1 MTRSAAAVLLLLL
14 AACGSATTG
23 TDVTP
28 SPTTAEPPSRRAA
41 EPPSGAARV
50 PPASRATRA
59 DAEVDASVR
68 AAADSLADA
77 EALEQLA
84 TVDAGGDSSA
94 AVESFTLDIASYK
107 NHDRV
112 KYYLSFFTGPGR
124 ERMRIWLERLPR
136 YEGMIRAR
144 MAEQGLPGDLVYL
157 ALIESGFSNRAVSRA
172 SAVGMWQFM
181 SGTGKAY
188 GLRIDS
194 WLDERRDPVKAT
206 AAAARHLSDLEER
219 FGSLYLAAAAY
230 NGGAG
235 RVGRGVRSLGGG
247 AEENGD
253 ETFFRLYN
261 TRYIFRETKDYVPKL
276 IAAALIGRNPAEYGF
291 TDIVGEPR
299 FEADS
304 LLVKGMTGLDV
315 IAELADTSMAA
326 IRELNP
332 QILRLV
338 TPPRTEFTVLVPEGT
353 GAIAQERF
361 DSLPEEAW
369 VSFREHKVK
378 SGETPAGS
386 AEEYGTTAAAIREAN
401 PNIGKRALRSG
412 QRLVIPSG
420 TPMSVVVARTFA
432 EPAEP
437 EFRVHRVKSGE
448 TLSHL
453 AARYNVSVANIQ
465 RWNGLKSTRIRIGQR
480 LRIGSTGAERARAAT
495 ASSGS
500 NATRHVVRSGE
511 TLTGVARRY
520 GVSLS
525 ALARANDLTTRSRLR
540 IGQRLRIPR

>member
-1 MTRSAAAVLLLLL
+1 MIRSAAAVLLLFL
-14 AACGSATTG
+14 AACSSATTG
-23 TDVTP
+23 IDAAP
-28 SPTTAEPPSRRAA
+28 SPDNSEPVVNPSVRPSDHPSARSADQAPRR
-41 EPPSGAARV
+41 RV
-50 PPASRATRA
+50 
-59 DAEVDASVR
+59 DDEVAASVE

-84 TVDAGGDSSA
+84 AVEAGDSSA
-94 AVESFTLDIASYK
+94 APVNFTLDIASYRD
-107 NHDRV
+107 HDRV
-112 KYYLSFFTGPGR
+112 KYYLNFFSGPGR
-124 ERMRIWLERLPR
+124 ERMKIWLERLPR
-136 YEGMIRAR
+136 YEGMIRSR
-144 MAEQGLPGDLVYL
+144 MAEQGLPGELVYL

-194 WLDERRDPVKAT
+194 WVDERRDPVKAT
-206 AAAARHLSDLEER
+206 AAAARHLGDLQER

-253 ETFFRLYN
+253 DTFFRLYN

-276 IAAALIGRNPAEYGF
+276 IAAALIGRNPEEYGF
-291 TDIVGEPR
+291 TDIEREPP
-299 FEADS
+299 FEADT
-304 LLVKGMTGLDV
+304 LVVKGMTGLDV

-338 TPPRTEFTVLVPEGT
+338 TPPRTEFTVLVPEGA
-353 GAIAQERF
+353 GEIAQSRL

-369 VSFREHKVK
+369 VSFREHKAK
-378 SGETPAGS
+378 AGETPAGI

-401 PNIGKRALRSG
+401 PNIGNRALRSG
-412 QRLVIPSG
+412 QRLVIPSSS
-420 TPMSVVVARTFA
+420 PMSVVVARTFA

-437 EFRVHRVKSGE
+437 EFRVHRVRSGE

-453 AARYNVSVANIQ
+453 AARYKVSVASIQ
-465 RWNGLKSTRIRIGQR
+465 RWNGLKSSRIRIGQR
-480 LRIGSTGAERARAAT
+480 LRIG
-495 ASSGS
+495 
-500 NATRHVVRSGE
+500 
-511 TLTGVARRY
+511 
-520 GVSLS
+520 
-525 ALARANDLTTRSRLR
+525 
-540 IGQRLRIPR
+540 

>member
-1 MTRSAAAVLLLLL
+1 MTRSAAAVLLFFL
-14 AACGSATTG
+14 AACSTATTG
-23 TDVTP
+23 TDVSP
-28 SPTTAEPPSRRAA
+28 SPAQPEQPAA
-41 EPPSGAARV
+41 EPTSH
-50 PPASRATRA
+50 RA
-59 DAEVDASVR
+59 DDSSSRVDAGYPGSRVDDEVAASVM

-84 TVDAGGDSSA
+84 SVEAGGDSSTVPEA
-94 AVESFTLDIASYK
+94 FTLDIASYR

-112 KYYLSFFTGPGR
+112 KYYLNYFTGPGR

-144 MAEQGLPGDLVYL
+144 MAENGLPGDLVYL

-194 WLDERRDPVKAT
+194 WVDERRDPVKAT
-206 AAAARHLSDLEER
+206 TAAARHLSDLQER

-247 AEENGD
+247 ADESGD
-253 ETFFRLYN
+253 ATFFRLYN

-276 IAAALIGRNPAEYGF
+276 IAAALIGRNPEEFGF
-291 TDIVGEPR
+291 TDIEAEPP
-299 FEADS
+299 FEADT

-332 QILRLV
+332 QVLRLV

-353 GAIAQERF
+353 GAIAQQRF

-369 VSFREHKVK
+369 VSFREHRVK
-378 SGETPAGS
+378 AGETPAGI

-401 PNIGKRALRSG
+401 PNVGKRALRSG
-412 QRLVIPSG
+412 QRLVIPTAS
-420 TPMSVVVARTFA
+420 PMSVVVARTFA

-437 EFRVHRVKSGE
+437 EFIVHRVKSGE

-453 AARYNVSVANIQ
+453 AVRYKVSVAAIQ
-465 RWNGLKSTRIRIGQR
+465 RWNGL
-480 LRIGSTGAERARAAT
+480 
-495 ASSGS
+495 
-500 NATRHVVRSGE
+500 RS
-511 TLTGVARRY
+511 
-520 GVSLS
+520 
-525 ALARANDLTTRSRLR
+525 
-540 IGQRLRIPR
+540 

>member
-14 AACGSATTG
+14 AACGTATTG

-28 SPTTAEPPSRRAA
+28 SPEPAAAPSEATEIPSRRAD
-41 EPPSGAARV
+41 PS
-50 PPASRATRA
+50 PSRRA

-94 AVESFTLDIASYK
+94 VPESFTLDISSYK

-112 KYYLSFFTGPGR
+112 KYYLSYFTGPGR

-206 AAAARHLSDLEER
+206 AAAARHLSDLQER

-291 TDIVGEPR
+291 TDIVGEPP

-304 LLVKGMTGLDV
+304 LQVKGMTGLDV

-332 QILRLV
+332 QVLRLV
-338 TPPRTEFTVLVPEGT
+338 TPPRTKFTVLVPEGT

-369 VSFREHKVK
+369 VSFKEHKVK
-378 SGETPAGS
+378 SGETPAGI

-437 EFRVHRVKSGE
+437 EFRVHRVRSGE

-453 AARYNVSVANIQ
+453 AVRYDVSVASIK
-465 RWNGLKSTRIRIGQR
+465 RWNGLKSSRIRIGQR

-495 ASSGS
+495 ESSGS
-500 NATRHVVRSGE
+500 TATRHVVRSGE

-525 ALARANDLTTRSRLR
+525 ALARANDLTTRSKLR

>member
-14 AACGSATTG
+14 AACGTATTG

-28 SPTTAEPPSRRAA
+28 SPEPAA
-41 EPPSGAARV
+41 PPSGAARV
-50 PPASRATRA
+50 PAAPRATSV
-59 DAEVDASVR
+59 DDEVDASVR

-94 AVESFTLDIASYK
+94 VPESFSLDISSYR

-112 KYYLSFFTGPGR
+112 RYYLNFFTGPGR

-136 YEGMIRAR
+136 YEGMIRDR
-144 MAEQGLPGDLVYL
+144 MAERGLPGDLVYL

-188 GLRIDS
+188 GLRIDA

-206 AAAARHLSDLEER
+206 AAAARHLSDLQER

-235 RVGRGVRSLGGG
+235 RVGRGVRSLGSD

-291 TDIVGEPR
+291 TDIVREPP

-304 LLVKGMTGLDV
+304 LVVRGMTGLDV
-315 IAELADTSMAA
+315 IAELSDTSMAA
-326 IRELNP
+326 ISELNP
-332 QILRLV
+332 QVLRLV
-338 TPPRTEFTVLVPEGT
+338 TPPRTAFTVLVPEGT
-353 GAIAQERF
+353 GAIAQERL

-378 SGETPAGS
+378 AGETPAGI

-401 PNIGKRALRSG
+401 PNIGNRALRSG

-437 EFRVHRVKSGE
+437 EFRVHRVRSGE

-453 AARYNVSVANIQ
+453 AVRYNVSVAAIQ
-465 RWNGLKSTRIRIGQR
+465 RWNGLKNSRIRIGQR
-480 LRIGSTGAERARAAT
+480 LRIGATGAERARAAT
-495 ASSGS
+495 ASTGS
-500 NATRHVVRSGE
+500 TATRHVVRSGE

-525 ALARANDLTTRSRLR
+525 ALARANDLTTRSKLR

>member
-1 MTRSAAAVLLLLL
+1 MTRSAAAVLLLFL
-14 AACGSATTG
+14 AACGTATTG
-23 TDVTP
+23 TDV
-28 SPTTAEPPSRRAA
+28 SPAPHPAAA

-50 PPASRATRA
+50 PPAARAAADAPSRRA
-59 DAEVDASVR
+59 DDEVAASVR

-84 TVDAGGDSSA
+84 TVEAGGDSSA
-94 AVESFTLDIASYK
+94 VPETFTLDISSYR

-112 KYYLSFFTGPGR
+112 RYYLNFFTGPGR

-136 YEGMIRAR
+136 YEGMIRVR

-206 AAAARHLSDLEER
+206 AAAARHLSDLQER

-291 TDIVGEPR
+291 IDVVGEPP

-304 LLVKGMTGLDV
+304 LVVKGMTGLDV
-315 IAELADTSMAA
+315 IAELSDTSMAA
-326 IRELNP
+326 IRDLNP
-332 QILRLV
+332 QVLRLV

-378 SGETPAGS
+378 AGETPAGI
-386 AEEYGTTAAAIREAN
+386 AEEYGTTAAAIRESN
-401 PNIGKRALRSG
+401 PNIGNRALRSG

-437 EFRVHRVKSGE
+437 EFRVHRVRSGE

-453 AARYNVSVANIQ
+453 AVRYNVSVASIQ
-465 RWNGLKSTRIRIGQR
+465 RWNGLKNSRIRIGQR
-480 LRIGSTGAERARAAT
+480 LRIGATGAERARIAT
-495 ASSGS
+495 ASAGS
-500 NATRHVVRSGE
+500 NATRHIVRSGE

-525 ALARANDLTTRSRLR
+525 SLARVNDLTTRSKLR

>member
-1 MTRSAAAVLLLLL
+1 MTRSAAAVLLLFL
-14 AACGSATTG
+14 AACGTATTG

-28 SPTTAEPPSRRAA
+28 SPEPAAA

-50 PPASRATRA
+50 PPTARAAAEAPSRRA
-59 DAEVDASVR
+59 DDEVAASVR

-84 TVDAGGDSSA
+84 TVEAGGDSSA
-94 AVESFTLDIASYK
+94 VTETFTLDISSYR

-112 KYYLSFFTGPGR
+112 RYYLNFFTGPGR

-136 YEGMIRAR
+136 YEGMIRVR

-206 AAAARHLSDLEER
+206 AAAARHLSDLQER

-261 TRYIFRETKDYVPKL
+261 TRYIFR
-276 IAAALIGRNPAEYGF
+276 
-291 TDIVGEPR
+291 
-299 FEADS
+299 
-304 LLVKGMTGLDV
+304 
-315 IAELADTSMAA
+315 
-326 IRELNP
+326 
-332 QILRLV
+332 
-338 TPPRTEFTVLVPEGT
+338 
-353 GAIAQERF
+353 
-361 DSLPEEAW
+361 
-369 VSFREHKVK
+369 
-378 SGETPAGS
+378 
-386 AEEYGTTAAAIREAN
+386 
-401 PNIGKRALRSG
+401 
-412 QRLVIPSG
+412 
-420 TPMSVVVARTFA
+420 
-432 EPAEP
+432 
-437 EFRVHRVKSGE
+437 
-448 TLSHL
+448 
-453 AARYNVSVANIQ
+453 
-465 RWNGLKSTRIRIGQR
+465 
-480 LRIGSTGAERARAAT
+480 
-495 ASSGS
+495 
-500 NATRHVVRSGE
+500 
-511 TLTGVARRY
+511 
-520 GVSLS
+520 
-525 ALARANDLTTRSRLR
+525 
-540 IGQRLRIPR
+540 